1 MGMDTGTVAMGG
13 GILATKN
20 TKERLLEMSFC
31 VESICVV

>member
-1 MGMDTGTVAMGG
+1 MGTGITGDTGG